1 MPLTDEQKRITEQ
14 VEQNS
19 GMSKK
24 IVESFGPDEI
34 KKLNRD
40 EVEDPRELSQAQLD
54 NARIFKSREE
64 YIKSLKKGLRYM
76 EVGVAWGYYSELVC
90 ESANPS
96 VIDLVCRF
104 DQDMKC
110 WSWRRFGECQ
120 CKPIKHTYDFSAEES
135 EDFIKNKF
143 SKYGNVTTYKG
154 DAEDI
159 LPTFV
164 GKEYDYIYIDIHNGR
179 AATRKVLSDSSKL
192 IPVDGIIGLNDYL
205 IYDGIIDGVQYGTFQ
220 TVNEFLYYNKNWS
233 VDALALHKLGFYDIY
248 LRRIW

>member
-1 MPLTDEQKRITEQ
+1 MPLTEEQKQIIAQ
-14 VEQNS
+14 VEQSS
-19 GMSKK
+19 GKSKK
-24 IVESFGPDEI
+24 IVESFGRDEI
-34 KKLNRD
+34 RQLNKD
-40 EVEDPRELSQAQLD
+40 EIEDPRELNQEQL
-54 NARIFKSREE
+54 NSAKIYKSREE
-64 YIKSLKKGLRYM
+64 YAKNLKKNIRYM
-76 EVGVAWGYYSELVC
+76 EVGVAWGYYSEIVC
-90 ESANPS
+90 KSASPS

-159 LPTFV
+159 LPNFI

-179 AATRKVLSDSSKL
+179 AATRKVLNDASKL

-205 IYDGIIDGVQYGTFQ
+205 IYDGIIDGVQYGTYQ

-233 VDALALHKLGFYDIY
+233 VDAIALHKLNFYDIY
-248 LRRIW
+248 LRRNW